1 MQLGRSRS
9 TPNRLSS
16 GESSP
21 GFSLLLSPPLWG
33 SGYGEPFP
41 KISVIGLAAALL
53 GGSPIFKE
61 AIQDIW
67 ERRMTMELS
76 MTIALVAALLIGEF
90 FTLSCRTSMAP

>member
-1 MQLGRSRS
+1 M
-9 TPNRLSS
+9 
-16 GESSP
+16 
-21 GFSLLLSPPLWG
+21 
-33 SGYGEPFP
+33 GEPFP
-41 KISVIGLAAALL
+41 KIGVIGLAAALL